1 MTDWH
6 PRIPTSGEVSLGAIR
21 DMLGKTGEISMG
33 DLYAPARTQLPAGPS
48 QAGTIPSSGVF
59 SGQLSSVN
67 AEPANN
73 DNCRMIESGQ
83 IDLDHFRGWSGM
95 VRNHHET
102 VGPGITETSH
112 PPPTHSR
119 NNAFAGDMNYNS
131 SYGTV
136 VAIGS
141 PYSQQEDDNGIS
153 RSSAGMVAISVKTAN
168 HSSGWGGSP
177 TTEDSC
183 AWNTAAYIT
192 ANTGTSSNYVA
203 SGADFGSAVAIVQD
217 YLIVGAPG
225 ENSNDG
231 VVYIYKRD
239 TSSTNAN
246 KGWENVTLQ
255 ARFTSPYSNAQYGYA
270 VDINEDGDGVVI
282 GAPYVGNIG
291 YVYISTRSG
300 TTWASH
306 TLIYGSGS
314 SGHYNGATVQ
324 IYGSGTSSRVYFS
337 KNYGPGYVYVY
348 GLNNGGAWTNTDAF
362 YANGGVSGDGAA
374 HNGAFAID
382 KHGGTKIALGVPYQ
396 DSTVDGYS
404 ANNNGEVQIWEA
416 TSSTADDWSHVVSIT
431 GCQDQANVG
440 SPWLGYKVA
449 MWDKMVVASA
459 PRLYLYNTGA
469 TNSVTAFGAI
479 YVWDGSFLATGADDN
494 TDWESD
500 STHAEKCI
508 GIVTGHDGVD
518 ATNQYF
524 GYDWV
529 AIGGAV
535 SSGLSSDRMIAAG
548 SMHHEH
554 PVSSGNP
561 NVGAAAVFE
570 VHYQVND

>member
-6 PRIPTSGEVSLGAIR
+6 PRIPTSGAVSLGAIR
-21 DMLGKTGEISMG
+21 DVLGKTGQIAMG
-33 DLYAPARTQLPAGPS
+33 DLYASARNATTESLTAGIS
-48 QAGTIPSSGVF
+48 SLTPSSGVF

-67 AEPANN
+67 AQPASG

-83 IDLDHFRGWSGM
+83 IDLGHFRGWSGM
-95 VRNHHET
+95 VRNHWET
-102 VGPGITETSH
+102 VGPTLTESN

-119 NNAFAGDMNYNS
+119 NNAFRGDMNYNS

-136 VAIGS
+136 MVVGS
-141 PYSQQEDDNGIS
+141 PFAQVADDNGTN
-153 RSSAGMVAISVKTAN
+153 RSSAGRVAISVKTA
-168 HSSGWGGSP
+168 HGSSDWDSACQW
-177 TTEDSC
+177 TTP
-183 AWNTAAYIT
+183 ALIT

-239 TSSTNAN
+239 TSSNNVN

-282 GAPYVGNIG
+282 GAPYLGNIG

-306 TLIYGSGS
+306 TLLYGSGA

-449 MWDKMVVASA
+449 MWDKMVVAAA
-459 PRLYLYNTGA
+459 PRLYQYHTGA
-469 TNSVTAFGAI
+469 TNSQTAFGAI

-508 GIVTGHDGVD
+508 GIVTGHDVQD
-518 ATNQYF
+518 AQNQYF